1 MAKQHDAMQP
11 ARRRLLQG
19 LGVLGGAAA
28 IGGSCPF
35 HAGAAAEHF
44 SPGTVAPDARQ
55 QVQPFY
61 GTHQAGIL
69 TPQQAAMMLVA
80 FDVLADGKAELTRLL
95 RLLTERFAFLTQGGP
110 APAVTNAQLPPADSG
125 ILGATIAPDNLTLT
139 LSVGSSLF
147 DERFGLGAHKPA
159 QLQAMTRFPNDSLD
173 ASQCHGDLLIQI
185 CANSQDTVIHALRD
199 IIKHAP
205 DLLAVRWRRE
215 GFIPE
220 HAARSNGQETPI
232 NLLGFKDGTANPD
245 AQNGALMDKMLWV
258 TADQQEPAWTYG
270 GSYQA
275 VRIIR
280 FRVEQWDR
288 TPLGE
293 QQTIFGREKLS
304 GAPLGGHHEHD
315 EPDYASDP
323 DGDVIAL
330 DAHIRLANPRTPE
343 TADSLILRRGYSYS
357 AGITGAG
364 QLDMGLLFICYQHDL
379 SKGFITVQQR
389 LNGEALEEYVRP
401 TGGGYFFALP
411 GVADATRYLGQ
422 SLIEA

>member
-1 MAKQHDAMQP
+1 MSKKHEVVQP
-11 ARRRLLQG
+11 ERRRLLQG

-28 IGGSCPF
+28 LAGGCPF
-35 HAGAAAEHF
+35 HAGAAEF
-44 SPGTVAPDARQ
+44 SPGTVSPDARQ
-55 QVQPFY
+55 QKQPFY
-61 GTHQAGIL
+61 GEHQAGVL
-69 TPQQAAMMLVA
+69 TPQQASVMLVA
-80 FDVLADGKAELTRLL
+80 FDVLASNKAELERLL
-95 RLLTERFAFLTQGGP
+95 RLLTQRFSFLMQGGA
-110 APAVTNAQLPPADSG
+110 APAVTNPQLPPLDSG
-125 ILGATIAPDNLTLT
+125 ILGSTIAPDNLTLT
-139 LSVGSSLF
+139 LSAGNALF
-147 DERFGLGAHKPA
+147 DERFGLSAHKPA
-159 QLQAMTRFPNDSLD
+159 RLQAMTRFPNDSLD

-199 IIKHAP
+199 IIKHTP

-215 GFIPE
+215 GFIAD
-220 HAARSNGQETPI
+220 HAARSRGKETPV

-245 AQNGALMDKMLWV
+245 VHNRALMDKIVWV
-258 TADQQEPAWTYG
+258 TADQTEPAWARG

-293 QQTIFGREKLS
+293 QQTIFGREKRS
-304 GAPLGGHHEHD
+304 GAPLGGQHEHD

-323 DGDVIAL
+323 DGEVIAL

-343 TADSLILRRGYSYS
+343 TAGSLMLRRGYSYS
-357 AGITGAG
+357 AGITAAG

-379 SKGFITVQQR
+379 TRGFITVQQR

-401 TGGGYFFALP
+401 VGGGYFFVLP
-411 GVADATRYLGQ
+411 GVANSDSYLGQ
-422 SLIEA
+422 PLLEA